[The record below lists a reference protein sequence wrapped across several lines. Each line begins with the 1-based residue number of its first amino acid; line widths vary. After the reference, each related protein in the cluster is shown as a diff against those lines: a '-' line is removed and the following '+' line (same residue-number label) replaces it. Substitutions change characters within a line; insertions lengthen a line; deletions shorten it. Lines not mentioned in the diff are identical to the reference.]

1 MDIVYASLHRRRP
14 GPVPPGEAA
23 EVLAALW
30 AHARPDDGLQH
41 LSARSED
48 DRIDLLL
55 YLLTRT
61 PDSAGAE
68 PGPARAHALISRS
81 HLASPLLH
89 GRYVPPAPATAP
101 GRPTPP

>member
-1 MDIVYASLHRRRP
+1 MDIVYASLRRRCS

-41 LSARSED
+41 VSARSED

-61 PDSAGAE
+61 PDPVGAE
-68 PGPARAHALISRS
+68 PGPDRAHALISRS
-81 HLASPLLH
+81 RQASPLLH
-89 GRYVPPAPATAP
+89 RRYLPPAPAPAT
-101 GRPTPP
+101 GRPALP